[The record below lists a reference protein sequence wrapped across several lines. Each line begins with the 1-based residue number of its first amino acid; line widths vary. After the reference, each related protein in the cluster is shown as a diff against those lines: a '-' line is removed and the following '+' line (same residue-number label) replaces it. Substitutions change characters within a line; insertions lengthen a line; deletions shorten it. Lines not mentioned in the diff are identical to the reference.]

1 MRIVME
7 LKFNREQN
15 RRERLAF
22 IKRYSEWVKSVP
34 NEVWSQQQT
43 ALINS
48 FLNSS
53 KDFQLSRSEYLLMK
67 DRSKAASLR
76 HRGHHT
82 PCSSE
87 AHG

>member
-1 MRIVME
+1 M
-7 LKFNREQN
+7 KFNREQN

-43 ALINS
+43 TLINS

-67 DRSKAASLR
+67 DRSKSASLR
-76 HRGHHT
+76 HHEHHT
-82 PCSSE
+82 TCSSE